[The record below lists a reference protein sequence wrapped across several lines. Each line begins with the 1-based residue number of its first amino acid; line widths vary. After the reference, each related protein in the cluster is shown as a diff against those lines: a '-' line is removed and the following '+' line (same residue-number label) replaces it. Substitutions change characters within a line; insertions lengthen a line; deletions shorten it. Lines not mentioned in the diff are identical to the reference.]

1 MKVKNTRIISIAALI
16 LATAVIVSGVHQLN
30 ASPTAPAN
38 LDNITLVQGISTVT
52 YNTDANDQAIA
63 QKYGLSI
70 DEINKLA
77 EETSLAETYDT
88 DNAPDTASAP
98 ANALQL
104 TLQSSE
110 EDDGYYSAQGSI
122 NVNGVEDTFFVQGQM
137 HRVELEDNIVCFAGG
152 LSGYLNDNNTPE
164 NSLTL
169 SVNYNYTTGDRFITA
184 SVGSSMMLDFGKPF
198 DEMTQLYN
206 AISEKP

>member
-1 MKVKNTRIISIAALI
+1 MHRLRLLLI
-16 LATAVIVSGVHQLN
+16 WY
-30 ASPTAPAN
+30 
-38 LDNITLVQGISTVT
+38 NITLVQGISTVT